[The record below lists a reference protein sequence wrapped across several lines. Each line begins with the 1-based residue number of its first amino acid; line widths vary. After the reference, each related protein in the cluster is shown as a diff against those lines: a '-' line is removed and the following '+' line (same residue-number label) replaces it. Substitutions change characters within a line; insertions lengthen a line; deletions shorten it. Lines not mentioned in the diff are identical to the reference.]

1 MYLPL
6 STPLETMSYAAVII
20 IKKLA
25 HHNRVA
31 TLSDRD
37 SIRMSNLRVLTNIAD
52 TTIKIKYSNKNG
64 LGPIPY

>member
-6 STPLETMSYAAVII
+6 STPSETMSDAAVII

-37 SIRMSNLRVLTNIAD
+37 SIRMSNLQVLTHIAD
-52 TTIKIKYSNKNG
+52 TTIKIKYSNKYD
-64 LGPIPY
+64 LGPFLN

>member
-6 STPLETMSYAAVII
+6 STPLETMSDAAVII

-25 HHNRVA
+25 HHTRVA
-31 TLSDRD
+31 ELSDRD

-52 TTIKIKYSNKNG
+52 TTIKTIYSNKYE
-64 LGPIPY
+64 LGPFLN